1 MGPKA
6 LKYESLEGKG
16 NLCALKPAHRRRTK
30 TSGAVN
36 DLAAGATSEDDA
48 RAGSPGVADL
58 GGSGFRLSGFR
69 VQASVPTPAGFV

>member
-1 MGPKA
+1 MCPEACTQAKDKD
-6 LKYESLEGKG
+6 LRS
-16 NLCALKPAHRRRTK
+16 
-30 TSGAVN
+30 VN